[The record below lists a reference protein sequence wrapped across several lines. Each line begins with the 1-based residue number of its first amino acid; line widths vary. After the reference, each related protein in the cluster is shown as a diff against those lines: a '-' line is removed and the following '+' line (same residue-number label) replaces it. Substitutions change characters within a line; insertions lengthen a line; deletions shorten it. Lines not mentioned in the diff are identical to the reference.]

1 MLSINLK
8 GKKAFIAGIGDD
20 QGYGWAIAKALAE
33 AGAEIIIGT
42 WTPILKIFTQS
53 WSMGKFDE
61 SRQLSNGKMM
71 EYLKVYA
78 LDASFDKPED
88 VPQEIRENKR
98 YQDAAGY
105 TISEVA
111 AAVQKDF
118 GKIDIF
124 VHALANGPE
133 VKKPLLETS
142 RNGYLAAVSSSS
154 YSFVSLVQHFGP
166 LMSADGACVSL
177 TYMASE
183 KVVPG
188 YGGGMSSAKAALE
201 SDTRTLAFEA
211 GRKWGI
217 RINTISAGPLRS
229 RAARAI
235 GFIDS
240 MIEYSKANAPIIKDM
255 TAEEVG
261 NAAAFLCSPLASA
274 VTGSILYVDNGMH
287 AMGLAIDSQAL
298 HKSKEAELAEAAKS

>member
-8 GKKAFIAGIGDD
+8 GKKAFVAGIGDD

-61 SRQLSNGKMM
+61 SRRLSNGMLM
-71 EYLKVYA
+71 ECLKVYA

-88 VPQEIRENKR
+88 VPQDIRENKR
-98 YQDAAGY
+98 YQEASGY

-111 AAVQKDF
+111 KAVERDF
-118 GKIDIF
+118 GKIDIL

-142 RNGYLAAVSSSS
+142 RNGYLAALSSSS
-154 YSFVSLVQHFGP
+154 YSFVSLVAHFCP
-166 LMSADGACVSL
+166 LMNVDGAAISL
-177 TYMASE
+177 TYLASE
-183 KVVPG
+183 RVVPG

-211 GRKWGI
+211 GRKWGT

-240 MIEYSKANAPIIKDM
+240 MIEYSKANAPLIKDM

-261 NAAAFLCSPLASA
+261 HAAAFLCSPLATA
-274 VTGSILYVDNGMH
+274 ITGATLYVDNGMH
-287 AMGLAIDSQAL
+287 AMGLAIDSQSL
-298 HKSKEAELAEAAKS
+298 HKSKEAELAGTV